1 MNAAEGVVERGDL
14 DIFGEFSAPRERL
27 NVWEW
32 ADRNVDFSRVPNYDT
47 PLRGKYDSSFLPWWR
62 EPAEKL
68 TDPETREIAILKAAR
83 VGGSENVL
91 LNAIRHTV
99 ACNPQPTLY
108 VTSDQLSAE
117 RFMAGRIKR
126 GLRAAEATSALLRD
140 AQATMY
146 DITFPH
152 MDLRVTWPRQKQAFK
167 QDGWALLLC
176 DEVSTWPGYSPEMAR
191 RRVDSYPFPHIVFLS
206 SPDPATKR
214 GGDEDPIFLEYR
226 RGDCREWRM
235 PDPAGGEFTW
245 GMGSATGWGLHWDPA
260 AKRED
265 GTWDYKRVAES
276 AHFVTPGGAR
286 IENAERMAFSRR
298 GRWAPTAAATA
309 SPRCVSYHVPV
320 FLSPFGA
327 GDFGNI
333 AVSFLK
339 AKADGQLR
347 TFILEQLAEPYA
359 EKVEQANDDELLRRC
374 EEYGLGGDPAGALG
388 IEEGAPKFVF
398 LTVDVQAEH
407 FWWLARAWWPGA
419 VGSGGTS
426 ALLGYGHCVEF
437 EELEAVS
444 EQWGAAVVGIDCAYE
459 VRNPEVFEWALQSGA
474 IPLRGSDELRYMP
487 IRETLVD
494 PYRGRKGAG
503 RETLATY
510 TWSVNVFR
518 ALLLGMMRGESRH
531 KWTLPKGVPLQYV
544 VQAGSTECVDG
555 VWQHKPGRR
564 ADHLF
569 DCEAMQVCLAYLGGV
584 YKPAAMPD
592 MGHGDGAKQTGEE
605 VEV

>member
-1 MNAAEGVVERGDL
+1 MTAAVERDDL
-14 DIFGEFSAPRERL
+14 GIFGEYSAPRERL

-62 EPAEKL
+62 EPAACL
-68 TDPETREIAILKAAR
+68 TDPNVREVAILKAAR

-117 RFMAGRIKR
+117 RFMANRIKR
-126 GLRAAEATSALLRD
+126 GLRAAAGTADLLRD

-214 GGDEDPIFLEYR
+214 GKDEDPIFQEHR

-245 GMGSATGWGLHWDPA
+245 GMGDMAAGWGLRWDPK
-260 AKRED
+260 AKRDD
-265 GTWDYKRVAES
+265 GTWDFERVERT

-286 IENAERMAFSRR
+286 IDNADRLAISRR
-298 GRWAPTAAATA
+298 GHWTPTGAATA
-309 SPRCVSYHVPV
+309 TPHCRSYHVPV
-320 FLSPFGA
+320 FLSPFSA

-339 AKADGQLR
+339 AKADGKLR
-347 TFILEQLAEPYA
+347 IFILEQLAEPYA

-374 EEYGLGGDPAGALG
+374 GDYALECNPRKALG
-388 IEEGAPKFVF
+388 LEEDAPAVSF
-398 LTVDVQAEH
+398 LTVDVQETH
-407 FWWLARAWWPGA
+407 FWWVARAWFPG
-419 VGSGGTS
+419 GTSGGGAS

-437 EELEAVS
+437 QELEDIADR
-444 EQWGAAVVGIDCAYE
+444 WGCAAIGIDCGFE
-459 VRNPEVFEWALQSGA
+459 TRNPEVFEWAQGSGA
-474 IPLRGSDELRYMP
+474 IPLRGSDELKYMP
-487 IRETLVD
+487 IRETMVD
-494 PYRGRKGAG
+494 PYRGKKGAG
-503 RETLATY
+503 LETLATY

-518 ALLLGMMRGESRH
+518 SLLLGMMRGESRH
-531 KWTLPKGVPLQYV
+531 KWTLPTGVPLSYI

-555 VWQHKPGRR
+555 TWTHKPGRR

-569 DCEAMQVCLAYLGGV
+569 DCEAMQVCMAYLGGV
-584 YKPAAMPD
+584 YKPASMP
-592 MGHGDGAKQTGEE
+592 GGQDGTAKQTAE
-605 VEV
+605 